1 MSLARVLIVEDDN
14 FARVATATLL
24 SLANFAVIETNS
36 ARTALESLKQSPP
49 QVALVDIDLGLGPTG
64 IDVAHAIRKTLPRVG
79 IVFLTS
85 YLDPR
90 FSRAGNLPLPK
101 GSRFIPK
108 SAVTDIASLASTL
121 LSAIH
126 YPLEVTAAPER
137 AKLTDH
143 QIEIVRLVASGFTN
157 AEVAKQTSLS
167 EKSVER
173 TIARVLEKLKIPRS
187 NSLNPRVQLVHAFAE
202 LSGKS
207 LPR

>member
-24 SLANFAVIETNS
+24 SLANFAVVEANS

-64 IDVAHAIRKTLPRVG
+64 IDVAHAIRQTLPRVG

-90 FSRAGNLPLPK
+90 FSRAGNLSLPK

-137 AKLTDH
+137 AQLTDQ
-143 QIEIVRLVASGFTN
+143 QIEIVRLVAAGFTN

-202 LSGKS
+202 LSGKP